1 MTPHLKRT
9 KIVATIG
16 PASSSP
22 EVMES
27 LVLSGVNGVRLNMS
41 HGTHDQHEAVI
52 RQARKISKKLG
63 KPLAIIADL
72 QGPKI
77 RLGQLPADGL
87 VLAKGAAIQFV
98 YGDTYEEGKPV
109 PVQHDISKYV
119 KKGQPLFLRDGMI
132 ETEVTRVV
140 KGVVHVRVLNAG
152 MVFSKQGINLPDT
165 DLGGDIL
172 TDKDKADIAFASEQD
187 VDYIALS
194 FVQTA
199 QDIQNLR
206 SRVRRL
212 EADCGIIAKIETKV
226 AVDHLVGIM
235 QVSDGVMVARGDLAV
250 ETRPETVPIIQQRII
265 ELAQRMQKVC
275 IVATQMLESMISSP
289 QPTRAE
295 VSDVATAVM
304 QGADAVML
312 SGESAMGKYPIETVQ
327 LMRRVIKYTELN
339 RPESITAEEFG
350 DATYS
355 NAIAGAAIT
364 LAGHIN
370 ARVILAETTSGQ
382 TARNLSALRP
392 GSLIVAVTH
401 KPRVYQQLAILW
413 GARAYLIR
421 DPKKAA
427 DETIQMLHDE
437 HNLKRGDVVIR
448 ASGNQPGVA
457 GGTDTVQLLVV

>member
-1 MTPHLKRT
+1 M
-9 KIVATIG
+9 
-16 PASSSP
+16 
-22 EVMES
+22 
-27 LVLSGVNGVRLNMS
+27 LSGVNGLRLNMS
-41 HGTHDQHEAVI
+41 HGTHEQHAAVI
-52 RQARKISKKLG
+52 RQARKLSKKLA
-63 KPLAIIADL
+63 KPLAVIADL

-77 RLGQLPADGL
+77 RLGQLPPDGL
-87 VLAKGAAIQFV
+87 VLAKGDTVQFA
-98 YGDTYEEGKPV
+98 YGDVYEPDKPL
-109 PVQHDISKYV
+109 PVQHDISKYL
-119 KKGQPLFLRDGMI
+119 KKGQPLFLRDGMV
-132 ETEVTRVV
+132 ETEVLKVV
-140 KGVVHVRVLNAG
+140 KGVVHVKVLNTG
-152 MVFSKQGINLPDT
+152 VVFSKQGINLPDT

-172 TDKDKADIAFASEQD
+172 TEKDKADIAFAAAQD

-199 QDIQNLR
+199 EDIKGLR
-206 SRVRRL
+206 SRLKRL
-212 EADCGIIAKIETKV
+212 EADCGIIAKIETKT

-265 ELAQRMQKVC
+265 ELAKRMQKVC

-295 VSDVATAVM
+295 VSDVATAVL

-339 RPESITAEEFG
+339 RPESLTAEEFG
-350 DATYS
+350 DATHS

-364 LAGHIN
+364 LAGHIK

-382 TARNLSALRP
+382 TARNLSGLRP
-392 GSLIVAVTH
+392 ASLIVAVTH

-413 GARAYLIR
+413 GARSYLIR
-421 DPKKAA
+421 NPKKAA

-437 HNLKRGDVVIR
+437 HNLRRGDAVIR
-448 ASGNQPGVA
+448 ASGNQPGVT
-457 GGTDTVQLLVV
+457 GGTDTVQLLIV